1 MKGENKDDYNLRRF
15 LFILLILALIAFS
28 VLSVFTIIA
37 GIYSII
43 EKVKGYD
50 SIPEWLENLC
60 YKIKDLF
67 W

>member
-1 MKGENKDDYNLRRF
+1 MITIYAIF
-15 LFILLILALIAFS
+15 LFILLVLALIAFS

-37 GIYSII
+37 GIYSIV

-50 SIPEWLENLC
+50 NIPDWLENLYC
-60 YKIKDLF
+60 KIKDLF